1 MMHSIELDKPNGTYH
16 LMPNLILNQL
26 SDIELLQ
33 ESCEVECK
41 LAGGRDGH
49 GAVPGDM
56 WESYSAFSNTR
67 GGEILLGIKEKKG
80 KFTLE
85 GIKNPAPL
93 VKNIWDTV
101 NNSNKVSHNLLNEV
115 DVSVITIAE
124 KQLIRIVV
132 PRAPR
137 EIRPI
142 FINGNPLSGSYVRRY
157 EADQK
162 CLPDAVSSMM
172 AERKDVRDNRILEGY
187 GLDDIDAESLRIY
200 RQMFTDAKPQGH
212 PFLELDTEG
221 FLRSIK
227 AWRKDRKTQEQGL
240 TLAGL
245 VMFGTWDAIQDALP
259 NYFVDYQEKDDSSH
273 RWIDRIFPD
282 GSWSGN
288 IFDFYRKTFRK
299 LTADFKIG
307 FKLKDGQRID
317 DTPAHEAIRE
327 ALVNTLAHAD
337 YASDSPLFI
346 EKHPDFIGFRNPGL
360 MRVPVK
366 DAIAGGDSLC
376 RNPAIHQMF
385 LNIGLSEKAGSGIPK
400 IYSNSRSQNWQTPN
414 LYEKDSPEQTLL
426 ELRMVNLLS
435 EEMHT
440 KLIEL
445 FGASYNEL
453 SELKRSILITAVTE
467 SWFNHE
473 RICAL
478 TSKHTRDIT
487 LALSQLVKSGYLASG
502 GNHKGKVYHLEG
514 VDVRTPDN
522 DAGKG
527 ITFVSSP
534 DLSQLSLFGEHEGF
548 DSKSPD
554 LNVENPDSD
563 SKSPELSFESPDLNV
578 ECPDLDEEKELW
590 EKLLEIASPIRNGS
604 YRAKRNDIEKV
615 IIQLCEK
622 SDQKYLG
629 LVEIAKLLGRNTD
642 TLRKS
647 YLSPMLK
654 NQQLMLAYPTKP
666 NHPNQGYKIKK
677 ES

>member
-1 MMHSIELDKPNGTYH
+1 MQSH
-16 LMPNLILNQL
+16 LLIPLTQI

-33 ESCEVECK
+33 ESCELECK
-41 LAGGRDGH
+41 LAGGRDGN
-49 GAVPGDM
+49 GAVPNDM
-56 WESYSAFSNTR
+56 WESYSAFANTR

-93 VKNIWDTV
+93 IKNIWDTV
-101 NNSNKVSHNLLNEV
+101 NNTNKVSHNLLTEA
-115 DVSVITIAE
+115 DVAIVTIAD

-142 FINGNPLSGSYVRRY
+142 YINGNPLAGSYVRRY

-162 CLPDAVSSMM
+162 CLPDAVSRML
-172 AERKDVRDNRILEGY
+172 AEREDVRDNRILSGY
-187 GLDDIDAESLRIY
+187 GLEDIDTESLRIY

-212 PFLELDTEG
+212 PFLEQDTTG

-227 AWRKDRKTQEQGL
+227 AWRKDRKTQQEGL

-273 RWIDRIFPD
+273 RWIDRVFPD

-288 IFDFYRKTFRK
+288 IFDFYRKVYRK
-299 LTADFKIG
+299 LTVDLKIG
-307 FKLKDGQRID
+307 FQLKSGQRID

-337 YASDSPLFI
+337 YSSDSSLFI

-366 DAIAGGDSLC
+366 EAIAGGDSLC

-426 ELRMVNLLS
+426 ELRMVNLVS
-435 EEMHT
+435 QEMHT

-445 FGASYNEL
+445 FGANYNEL
-453 SELKRSILITAVTE
+453 SELKRSILITAATE

-487 LALSQLVKSGYLASG
+487 LALTQLVKSNYLASG
-502 GNHKGKVYHLEG
+502 GNHKGKVYHLKG
-514 VDVRTPDN
+514 VDVPTPDN

-527 ITFVSSP
+527 ITFVASP
-534 DLSQLSLFGEHEGF
+534 SLSQLSLFGENKKTGTKSPELNVESPEF
-548 DSKSPD
+548 STKSPD
-554 LNVENPDSD
+554 LNVE
-563 SKSPELSFESPDLNV
+563 SPELSPESPDL
-578 ECPDLDEEKELW
+578 DAEKLLW
-590 EKLLEIASPIRNGS
+590 QELLEIASPIRNGS

-622 SDQKYLG
+622 ADHKYLG
-629 LVEIAKLLGRNTD
+629 LADIAKLLDRNTD
-642 TLRKS
+642 TLRKN

-654 NQQLMLAYPTKP
+654 NQQLTLAYPTTP

-677 ES
+677 GSS